1 MSELALIDGIW
12 RPAYDR
18 DCVPIV
24 LREVER
30 IPDYLAFVPADRR
43 GLVVQAGGNVGI
55 WPQRLA
61 AHFARVVT
69 FEADPL
75 NFRCLR
81 RNVTADNV
89 EAWPCGLWS
98 RATVGRTVNPAGE
111 EANCGAV
118 QVRLDPDA
126 SLVLLPL
133 DHLVA
138 GRVDLLLLDIEG
150 AELQAL
156 FGAAEILTEDRPVVA
171 LEIKGL
177 GRSFG
182 LDDDSIFRLMADH
195 RYAEAGRIGRDVIF
209 APC

>member
-1 MSELALIDGIW
+1 MIHCPDGRWW
-12 RPAYDR
+12 RPTYDAV
-18 DCVPIV
+18 CVPTV

-30 IPDYLAFVPADRR
+30 VPDYLAHVPADRR
-43 GLVVQAGGNVGI
+43 GLCVQAGGNVGI

-61 AHFARVVT
+61 AYFARVVT
-69 FEADPL
+69 FEADPV

-89 EAWPCGLWS
+89 EPWPCGLWS
-98 RATVGRTVNPAGE
+98 RSVVARTVKPEGE

-126 SLVLLPL
+126 GTTLLPL
-133 DHLVA
+133 DEVVG

-156 FGAAEILTEDRPVVA
+156 FGAAEILAEDRPVVA

-177 GRSFG
+177 GKAFG
-182 LDDDSIFRLMADH
+182 LDDESIFRLMADH

-209 APC
+209 VPC